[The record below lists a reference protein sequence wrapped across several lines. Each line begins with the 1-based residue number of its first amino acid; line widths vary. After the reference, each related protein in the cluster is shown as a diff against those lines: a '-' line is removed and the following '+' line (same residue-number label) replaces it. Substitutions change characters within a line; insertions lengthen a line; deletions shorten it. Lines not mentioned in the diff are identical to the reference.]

1 MSAFV
6 NICDSCFNSFPSLW
20 GYLMSLIRHKS
31 PKKPLTVR
39 LDADVAAELIAVRQ
53 ITKDKNLRLD
63 VSVVV
68 NDALRKALKAARAEI
83 EVAI

>member
-1 MSAFV
+1 
-6 NICDSCFNSFPSLW
+6 
-20 GYLMSLIRHKS
+20 MSLIRHKS

-39 LDADVAAELIAVRQ
+39 LDADVAAELVAVRQ

-68 NDALRKALKAARAEI
+68 NDALREALRNARAEI
-83 EVAI
+83 EAAT

>member
-1 MSAFV
+1 
-6 NICDSCFNSFPSLW
+6 
-20 GYLMSLIRHKS
+20 MSLIRHKS

-68 NDALRKALKAARAEI
+68 NDALREALKNARAEI
-83 EVAI
+83 EATT

>member
-1 MSAFV
+1 
-6 NICDSCFNSFPSLW
+6 
-20 GYLMSLIRHKS
+20 MSLIRHKS

-39 LDADVAAELIAVRQ
+39 LDADVAAELVAVRQ

-68 NDALRKALKAARAEI
+68 NDALREALKIARAEI
-83 EVAI
+83 EATT